1 MFTNLLAF
9 HSIFRW
15 LVLAALF
22 ATCILFVYKHFT
34 NKILSLKDYRFL
46 QVVCLIL
53 NIQFILG
60 VLLFSKSQLAL
71 LFWDN
76 FQETV
81 KLRQPRFFG
90 LEHPTMMILGIV
102 LFNYFTFKIRN
113 KINSKEACTYFLKR
127 FVLILIIIL
136 SSIPWSF
143 SPLTNR
149 PNIRTIYFSNL

>member
-1 MFTNLLAF
+1 MFSNLLAF
-9 HSIFRW
+9 HSLFRW
-15 LVLAALF
+15 LVLLAFLVTF
-22 ATCILFVYKHFT
+22 SLLVYKHFYRKT
-34 NKILSLKDYRFL
+34 FTLKDFRLL
-46 QVVCLIL
+46 QIVCLIL

-60 VLLFSKSQLAL
+60 ILLFSKSQLAL

-90 LEHPTMMILGIV
+90 LEHPSMMILGIV
-102 LFNYFTFKIRN
+102 LFNYFTFKIRD

-127 FVLILIIIL
+127 FILILIIIL

>member
-15 LVLAALF
+15 LVLVALF

-60 VLLFSKSQLAL
+60 LLLFSKSQLAL

-90 LEHPTMMILGIV
+90 LEHPSMMILGIL
-102 LFNYFTFKIRN
+102 LFNYFTFKIRD
-113 KINSKEACTYFLKR
+113 KINTKEAFTYFSKR
-127 FVLILIIIL
+127 FILILIIIL

-143 SPLTNR
+143 SPLTHR
-149 PNIRTIYFSNL
+149 PNYRSLELTNF